1 MEKRSE
7 NKALN
12 KLSIGF
18 GVLFLIASILNG
30 MLIVAKG
37 NYAPLKNWIK
47 FLSGHHWIT
56 RGIFVLVLFVALKYI
71 FSKVHLGQK
80 IDVDKT
86 SGLVSAKT
94 VLGALIIVGFFFKYL
109 FE

>member
-18 GVLFLIASILNG
+18 GVLFLIASIL
-30 MLIVAKG
+30 
-37 NYAPLKNWIK
+37 
-47 FLSGHHWIT
+47 T
-56 RGIFVLVLFVALKYI
+56 
-71 FSKVHLGQK
+71 
-80 IDVDKT
+80 
-86 SGLVSAKT
+86 GLVSAGM
-94 VLGALIIVGFFFKYL
+94 VLGVLIIVGFFFKHL